1 MKTIIRVI
9 CTTVLAS
16 SLLLMPKA
24 ALAGCSS
31 CDGFMDN
38 GHAINLTST
47 INFVALDQIRTAFLE
62 AAMAELTNQLLS
74 K

>member
-38 GHAINLTST
+38 GQCDKSDINDKFCGFGPNKNCFSGGCDGGTY
-47 INFVALDQIRTAFLE
+47 
-62 AAMAELTNQLLS
+62 
-74 K
+74 